1 MTKGSPSLPLSMNF
15 WKSSKGG
22 RGGHFRSK
30 KFRCNFF
37 CIRNCTF
44 GHEFPEKLWN
54 MGGGG
59 GSFPISINTTAVR
72 SCLSTHLLQK
82 HIYYNDVLL
91 TDSNSRWTVAKL
103 AEWLDKDSQLSKI
116 AANCSEKGNGD
127 PKMRTNRMLTR
138 CEMDE
143 CGQCR
148 QHLLPAI
155 LKMKIDR
162 INQTNHINQGDV

>member
-1 MTKGSPSLPLSMNF
+1 MYYSTILQWRLGRRGKG
-15 WKSSKGG
+15 W
-22 RGGHFRSK
+22 
-30 KFRCNFF
+30 
-37 CIRNCTF
+37 
-44 GHEFPEKLWN
+44 
-54 MGGGG
+54 GGGG
-59 GSFPISINTTAVR
+59 GVEGTTWVVDPPISINTTAVR